1 MLGIE
6 VDGYSHQIDEVQQR
20 DEIKA
25 LKMKEMGITILRFR
39 DDEIFKDLDQVILNI
54 DGWIENWQN
63 QSTETTHP

>member
-1 MLGIE
+1 M
-6 VDGYSHQIDEVQQR
+6 DGYSHQIDEVQQR

>member
-39 DDEIFKDLDQVILNI
+39 DDEIFKDLD
-54 DGWIENWQN
+54 
-63 QSTETTHP
+63 